1 MRRVASDP
9 ETGIGAP
16 FSGGFELANLILKI
30 AFGISAE
37 LPLRH
42 VETAALGL
50 CVHVTDVIGDRL
62 FFFLQPLDTFDEG
75 VQLLVPELHCRLFPR
90 NAPGRR
96 IESRGSG
103 QARRAVIH
111 SSAHVKALHA
121 IVRLRKQDTDER
133 REQQAIL
140 ETYMHALGMD

>member
-30 AFGISAE
+30 PFGISAE

-50 CVHVTDVIGDRL
+50 CVHVADVIGDRL
-62 FFFLQPLDTFDEG
+62 FL
-75 VQLLVPELHCRLFPR
+75 RL
-90 NAPGRR
+90 PGR
-96 IESRGSG
+96 ICGWPGS
-103 QARRAVIH
+103 ADVDDVA
-111 SSAHVKALHA
+111 S
-121 IVRLRKQDTDER
+121 
-133 REQQAIL
+133 
-140 ETYMHALGMD
+140 GMR

>member
-30 AFGISAE
+30 PFGISAE
-37 LPLRH
+37 LPLGH

-62 FFFLQPLDTFDEG
+62 FSSSSRSTRSMKAFSGSFTNFIVGCSRATHLAGGLR
-75 VQLLVPELHCRLFPR
+75 VVALVKPAERSSTAVHTSRR
-90 NAPGRR
+90 YAP
-96 IESRGSG
+96 
-103 QARRAVIH
+103 
-111 SSAHVKALHA
+111 
-121 IVRLRKQDTDER
+121 
-133 REQQAIL
+133 
-140 ETYMHALGMD
+140 